1 MKSQWV
7 RQEALGIIAIQSI
20 FVFLLT
26 FFVMIGWGL
35 SIGGS
40 FLLGGLIAPL
50 ANSYF
55 CFRAFSYVGARAAKR
70 IVVAFYKGEAIKML
84 MSAVGFYVAFSTPW
98 VSPLWVF
105 IGYIAAQIGFIWG
118 AVSKSKKSVGMKA
131 R

>member
-1 MKSQWV
+1 MKNRWV
-7 RQEALGIIAIQSI
+7 RQEALGIIATQSI
-20 FVFLLT
+20 FVALLT
-26 FFVMIGWGL
+26 PVVTAGWGL
-35 SIGGS
+35 PVGGS

-70 IVVAFYKGEAIKML
+70 IVAAFYKGEAIKMVI
-84 MSAVGFYVAFSTPW
+84 SAVGFYVAFSTPW

-105 IGYIAAQIGFIWG
+105 VGYIAAQIGFVWG
-118 AVSKSKKSVGMKA
+118 AISKNEKSVGIKA